1 VVTVMA
7 DLLFIALSVLFFVL
21 GAGYV
26 AACQYLAR
34 GGRS

>member
-1 VVTVMA
+1 MA
-7 DLLFIALSVLFFVL
+7 DLLFVALSVLFFVL

-26 AACQYLAR
+26 AACQHLAS

>member
-1 VVTVMA
+1 MA
-7 DLLFIALSVLFFVL
+7 DLVFVGLSILFFVL

-26 AACQYLAR
+26 AACRHLAR